1 MNLLTGDVLKRRL
14 TTYITEYVIKG
25 VPSLFADIKPLYSDP
40 EKSAILTTLLAE
52 LHDNLTSTGTL
63 DGIPSEEG
71 ATKEY
76 DTPTALVWLLYFLA
90 QQSSLLGDHSTA
102 LRHLETA
109 IRHTPTLPE
118 LHMIKA
124 RVLKRAGDAVAAEKA
139 MDDARALDGQDR
151 FLNGKAAK
159 YLLRVDKVDQAHKV
173 AGLFTRVR
181 FSVYHLALADTIFLL
196 FNRKTLR
203 RR

>member
-25 VPSLFADIKPLYSDP
+25 VPSLFADIKPLYSDS

-109 IRHTPTLPE
+109 ITHTPTLPE

-151 FLNGKAAK
+151 FLNGKAGK

-173 AGLFTRVR
+173 AGLFTRVCV
-181 FSVYHLALADTIFLL
+181 SAHSIGIA
-196 FNRKTLR
+196 
-203 RR
+203 